1 MNEIQTKYIE
11 EIQIKITEAF
21 VKKYF
26 NKDATYWW
34 VNDEVGTVFFINDFW
49 LDWEVILF
57 CICNNI
63 STKKFFQCYL
73 RYEENI
79 DITSQLES
87 KPLIE
92 FLK

>member
-57 CICNNI
+57 CICNKFKRDNCAGLVME
-63 STKKFFQCYL
+63 STSSNTTNFK
-73 RYEENI
+73 
-79 DITSQLES
+79 
-87 KPLIE
+87 
-92 FLK
+92 